1 MHPARPSLPA
11 RRCPACGA
19 AVDPL
24 RAGAVIAM
32 DDGVRFLC
40 GEPCSL
46 RFREGDRPHDRFR
59 APTSTVRS
67 LSERVRDA
75 TLAQAPAQSSPREA
89 RLRSG
94 RSSLYTPGEP
104 VQPAQGLA
112 FAGLGLLLSFG
123 ASFAVL
129 AVLSVLATLV
139 ASGIALRDALP
150 ARRDVGT
157 LGWALGP
164 AGAALAA
171 VAALVSQ
178 FEESGSAWPLSGAAL
193 AAGAMVIRA
202 WLDDRSRAP
211 LARTLA
217 KLRAPLP
224 TTARVPL
231 SNEATLDM
239 SFRLVHISEVHAGD
253 RVLAV
258 DGEVVPVDGVVEAG
272 TASVLLHPGAT
283 TPVERGPGEAVL
295 AGARLTRGALRLL
308 ATRVADDR
316 GLVRA
321 PSFGANA
328 GAGSSRIARL
338 GRAVLALGRHRHGGR
353 RGRWPAHVAGGW
365 PRGRLAA
372 AAAALL
378 AVPLLAVRRGSDS
391 PLVAAG
397 LAGAPRGIVFLN
409 GRAVENAGN
418 VAVAAFMSRGTVT
431 TGHPEV
437 LEVATIG
444 DADAE
449 ELLGLT
455 MAAQHAAPS
464 HPIALALQRYG
475 ASKGI
480 APGNVRRA
488 TYHAGRGVSALAP
501 GSKAL
506 VVGTRQLLLD
516 EGVSVAVA
524 DAVAGRAEER
534 GHTVVFVA
542 LDGRVRL
549 VVTLQDPVR
558 IGARAAAQ
566 RVFDLPAEVV
576 LMSGDHRS
584 TVEALGQQ
592 MDVTHVKAELL
603 PEERALE
610 VRRLGESSGH
620 VAVVGR
626 VQDVEALGAADVPI
640 VLGAAG
646 GIEGEAAVALANED
660 IRDAAAALF
669 IARAARTEALRSV
682 IASVVCG
689 AVVVTGSMLGF
700 IPPVVAALLA
710 LGVDAFA
717 LPSGVRLLR
726 RVDLRVPVR
735 G

>member
-24 RAGAVIAM
+24 RAGVVIAM

-40 GEPCSL
+40 GEPCGA
-46 RFREGDRPHDRFR
+46 RFRDGDRPHDRFR

-94 RSSLYTPGEP
+94 RSSLYTPGDP

-112 FAGLGLLLSFG
+112 FAGMGLLLSFG

-129 AVLSVLATLV
+129 AVLSVLCTLV

-150 ARRDVGT
+150 ARRDVGA

-178 FEESGSAWPLSGAAL
+178 FEESGSGWPLSGAAL

-338 GRAVLALGRHRHGGR
+338 AAQFSRWGGIVTV
-353 RGRWPAHVAGGW
+353 GAAVAGLLMSQGGGLA
-365 PRGRLAA
+365 GRLAA

-480 APGNVRRA
+480 AHGNVRRA
-488 TYHAGRGVSALAP
+488 THHAGRGVSALAP

>member
-1 MHPARPSLPA
+1 MG
-11 RRCPACGA
+11 C
-19 AVDPL
+19 
-24 RAGAVIAM
+24 
-32 DDGVRFLC
+32 
-40 GEPCSL
+40 
-46 RFREGDRPHDRFR
+46 
-59 APTSTVRS
+59 
-67 LSERVRDA
+67 
-75 TLAQAPAQSSPREA
+75 
-89 RLRSG
+89 
-94 RSSLYTPGEP
+94 
-104 VQPAQGLA
+104 
-112 FAGLGLLLSFG
+112 
-123 ASFAVL
+123 
-129 AVLSVLATLV
+129 
-139 ASGIALRDALP
+139 
-150 ARRDVGT
+150 
-157 LGWALGP
+157 
-164 AGAALAA
+164 
-171 VAALVSQ
+171 
-178 FEESGSAWPLSGAAL
+178 
-193 AAGAMVIRA
+193 
-202 WLDDRSRAP
+202 
-211 LARTLA
+211 
-217 KLRAPLP
+217 
-224 TTARVPL
+224 
-231 SNEATLDM
+231 
-239 SFRLVHISEVHAGD
+239 
-253 RVLAV
+253 
-258 DGEVVPVDGVVEAG
+258 
-272 TASVLLHPGAT
+272 
-283 TPVERGPGEAVL
+283 
-295 AGARLTRGALRLL
+295 
-308 ATRVADDR
+308 
-316 GLVRA
+316 
-321 PSFGANA
+321 
-328 GAGSSRIARL
+328 
-338 GRAVLALGRHRHGGR
+338 
-353 RGRWPAHVAGGW
+353 
-365 PRGRLAA
+365 
-372 AAAALL
+372 
-378 AVPLLAVRRGSDS
+378 
-391 PLVAAG
+391 
-397 LAGAPRGIVFLN
+397 GAPRGIVFLN
-409 GRAVENAGN
+409 GRAIENAGN
-418 VAVAAFMSRGTVT
+418 IAVAAFMSRGTVT

-437 LEVATIG
+437 LEVAAIG
-444 DADAE
+444 DADVE

-455 MAAQHAAPS
+455 MAAQHAAPG

-475 ASKGI
+475 VSKGI
-480 APGNVRRA
+480 APANVRRA

-603 PEERALE
+603 PDERATE
-610 VRRLGESSGH
+610 VRRLGESAGH

-646 GIEGEAAVALANED
+646 GIEGEAAIALANED

-700 IPPVVAALLA
+700 VPPVVAAFAALA
-710 LGVDAFA
+710 VDAFA

>member
-1 MHPARPSLPA
+1 
-11 RRCPACGA
+11 
-19 AVDPL
+19 
-24 RAGAVIAM
+24 
-32 DDGVRFLC
+32 
-40 GEPCSL
+40 
-46 RFREGDRPHDRFR
+46 
-59 APTSTVRS
+59 
-67 LSERVRDA
+67 
-75 TLAQAPAQSSPREA
+75 
-89 RLRSG
+89 
-94 RSSLYTPGEP
+94 
-104 VQPAQGLA
+104 
-112 FAGLGLLLSFG
+112 
-123 ASFAVL
+123 
-129 AVLSVLATLV
+129 
-139 ASGIALRDALP
+139 
-150 ARRDVGT
+150 
-157 LGWALGP
+157 
-164 AGAALAA
+164 LAA

-338 GRAVLALGRHRHGGR
+338 GRTVLALGRHRHGGR
-353 RGRWPAHVAGGW
+353 RGRRPGHVAGGW
-365 PRGRLAA
+365 PRRAA
-372 AAAALL
+372 WLQPRPRCWPCL
-378 AVPLLAVRRGSDS
+378 CLAVRRGSDS

-480 APGNVRRA
+480 AHGNVRRA

-501 GSKAL
+501 GSKAWWW
-506 VVGTRQLLLD
+506 
-516 EGVSVAVA
+516 
-524 DAVAGRAEER
+524 
-534 GHTVVFVA
+534 
-542 LDGRVRL
+542 
-549 VVTLQDPVR
+549 
-558 IGARAAAQ
+558 ARASCCWTRASAWRWPMPSPVAPKSEATPWCSWPSMAA
-566 RVFDLPAEVV
+566 
-576 LMSGDHRS
+576 
-584 TVEALGQQ
+584 
-592 MDVTHVKAELL
+592 
-603 PEERALE
+603 
-610 VRRLGESSGH
+610 
-620 VAVVGR
+620 
-626 VQDVEALGAADVPI
+626 
-640 VLGAAG
+640 
-646 GIEGEAAVALANED
+646 
-660 IRDAAAALF
+660 
-669 IARAARTEALRSV
+669 
-682 IASVVCG
+682 CG
-689 AVVVTGSMLGF
+689 WW
-700 IPPVVAALLA
+700 
-710 LGVDAFA
+710 
-717 LPSGVRLLR
+717 
-726 RVDLRVPVR
+726 
-735 G
+735 

>member
-11 RRCPACGA
+11 RRCPACGS

-24 RAGAVIAM
+24 RAGSMIALP
-32 DDGVRFLC
+32 DGLRYLC
-40 GEPCSL
+40 GPPCVD
-46 RFREGDRPHDRFR
+46 RFREGERVHDRFSLAPSQ
-59 APTSTVRS
+59 APT
-67 LSERVRDA
+67 LSQRVRDA
-75 TLAQAPAQSSPREA
+75 TSAQAPAQSTPREA

-104 VQPAQGLA
+104 ANPAQGLA
-112 FAGLGLLLSFG
+112 FAALGLLLAFG
-123 ASFAVL
+123 ASFAVV
-129 AVLSVLATLV
+129 AVLSVVCTLV
-139 ASGIALRDALP
+139 AAGIAARDGLP

-171 VAALVSQ
+171 LAALAAQ
-178 FEESGSAWPLSGAAL
+178 FEASGSGLPLAGAAI
-193 AAGAMVIRA
+193 AAGAMVVRA

-231 SNEATLDM
+231 SSEPTLDM
-239 SFRLVHISEVHAGD
+239 SFRLVHISEVHTGD

-283 TPVERGPGEAVL
+283 TPVERVPGEAVL
-295 AGARLTRGALRLL
+295 AGARLTRGALRLI

-338 GRAVLALGRHRHGGR
+338 AAQFASWGGAVTVGAAIAGLALSQGGL
-353 RGRWPAHVAGGW
+353 A
-365 PRGRLAA
+365 GRLSA

-378 AVPLLAVRRGSDS
+378 VMPLLAVRRGSDS

-397 LAGAPRGIVFLN
+397 LAAAPRGIVFLS
-409 GRAVENAGN
+409 GRAIENAGN
-418 VAVAAFMSRGTVT
+418 IAVAAFMSRGTVT

-437 LEVATIG
+437 LEVAPIG
-444 DADAE
+444 DADVE

-455 MAAQHAAPS
+455 MAAQHAAPG

-480 APGNVRRA
+480 AMGNVRRA
-488 TYHAGRGVSALAP
+488 TFHAGRGVSGLAP

-524 DAVAGRAEER
+524 DAVASRAEER

-603 PEERALE
+603 PEERAHE
-610 VRRLGESSGH
+610 VRRLGESAGH

-669 IARAARTEALRSV
+669 IARAARTETLRSV
-682 IASVVCG
+682 IAAAVCG
-689 AVVVTGSMLGF
+689 AVGVTGSMLGF
-700 IPPVVAALLA
+700 VPPVAAALLA
-710 LGVDAFA
+710 VAVDAFA

>member
-1 MHPARPSLPA
+1 MHPARPTLPA

-24 RAGAVIAM
+24 RAGAVIALP
-32 DDGVRFLC
+32 DGLRYLCGDPCRVRFME
-40 GEPCSL
+40 GE
-46 RFREGDRPHDRFR
+46 RQHDRFSTPPSA
-59 APTSTVRS
+59 APT
-67 LSERVRDA
+67 LSQRVRDA
-75 TLAQAPAQSSPREA
+75 TSAQLPPQTTPREA

-104 VQPAQGLA
+104 VNPVQGLA

-123 ASFAVL
+123 ASFAAL
-129 AVLSVLATLV
+129 AVLSVCCTLV
-139 ASGIALRDALP
+139 AAGFALRDAMP

-171 VAALVSQ
+171 LAALAAQ
-178 FEESGSAWPLSGAAL
+178 FEESGTWWPLSGAAV
-193 AAGAMVIRA
+193 AAGAMVVRA

-231 SNEATLDM
+231 SSEPTLDM

-283 TPVERGPGEAVL
+283 TPVDRGPGEAVL

-338 GRAVLALGRHRHGGR
+338 AAQFARWGGLVTV
-353 RGRWPAHVAGGW
+353 GAAVAGLAVSQGGLA
-365 PRGRLAA
+365 GRLAA

-378 AVPLLAVRRGSDS
+378 AVPLLAVRRGSES

-397 LAGAPRGIVFLN
+397 LAGAPRGVVFLN

-418 VAVAAFMSRGTVT
+418 IAVAAFMSRGTVT

-437 LEVATIG
+437 LEVAGIG
-444 DADAE
+444 DADVD

-455 MAAQHAAPS
+455 MAAQHAAPG

-475 ASKGI
+475 VSKGI
-480 APGNVRRA
+480 APANVRRA
-488 TYHAGRGVSALAP
+488 TYHPGRGVSGLAP

-592 MDVTHVKAELL
+592 MDVAHVKAELL
-603 PEERALE
+603 PEERAAE
-610 VRRLGESSGH
+610 VRRLGESAGQ

-646 GIEGEAAVALANED
+646 GIEGEAAIALANED

-689 AVVVTGSMLGF
+689 GVVVTGSMLGF
-700 IPPVVAALLA
+700 VPPVVAALLA